1 MNTTLHFIRHAEV
14 ESAYQG
20 VFGGTIDMNLSPRG
34 EAQARILADYLKNQP
49 LDAIFASP
57 MKRVQQTLAPLRA
70 QSDLQPVILS
80 DLHEVNFGIWQG
92 LNFAQVKERYGFDS
106 HQWLE
111 ALVGGKVA
119 QAENMEAYQA
129 RIENC
134 LRRIREQG
142 QGKSVGVFCHGG
154 VIRMLISLLLRL
166 PYAKMDWME
175 IEYASISTVVINGV
189 RARLRLSDFAP
200 WRDLPGLNHAEQPE

>member
-34 EAQARILADYLKNQP
+34 EAQARVLADYLKSQP
-49 LDAIFASP
+49 LEAIFASP
-57 MKRVQQTLAPLRA
+57 MKRVQQTLAPLRG
-70 QSDLQPVILS
+70 QSDLQPVILP
-80 DLHEVNFGIWQG
+80 DLHEVNFGVWQG

-119 QAENMEAYQA
+119 QAESMEAYQA

-134 LRRIREQG
+134 LRQIQEQG

-175 IEYASISTVVINGV
+175 IEYASISTVVINGA
-189 RARLRLSDFAP
+189 RTRLRLSDFTP
-200 WRDLPGLNHAEQPE
+200 WRDLSGLNHAEQPE